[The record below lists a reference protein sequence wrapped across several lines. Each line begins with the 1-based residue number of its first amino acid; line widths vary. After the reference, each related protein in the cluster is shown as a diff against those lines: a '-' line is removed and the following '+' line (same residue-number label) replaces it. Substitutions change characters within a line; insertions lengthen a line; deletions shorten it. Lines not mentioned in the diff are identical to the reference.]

1 LRLSLRGGILGGKGG
16 FGSLLRSQRST
27 KKTTNFGSCRDISGR
42 RLRDIDQEK
51 RLADYYERQANG
63 TLTEEEERLREERE
77 LREAVQA
84 EQRRKRDLEREKKA
98 EELNNKRKEVV
109 EDVMAALSA
118 GLAKLKEAENE
129 NRGIKRKKSD
139 EPVDKFWYE
148 NSSLD
153 KMREEMG
160 LSADSDDDS
169 EEQDS
174 DGEQE
179 PKTKKARLDPEISS
193 KEEAKSEPKV
203 TKTTENIK
211 GQSTLKTSEP
221 TTENSAKT
229 KEKNN
234 TRSVTKTI
242 HVPVRFAQSVP
253 TNKEVKKQEPSKN
266 EEKTQP
272 NEITSKTTT
281 QTSKPELINLSQYS
295 TAKDLEALGMN
306 TLKNGLEDLGLKCGG
321 TLTQRAERLWA
332 TKGLTKEQYDPTS
345 LAPKK
350 KK

>member
-1 LRLSLRGGILGGKGG
+1 
-16 FGSLLRSQRST
+16 
-27 KKTTNFGSCRDISGR
+27 
-42 RLRDIDQEK
+42 
-51 RLADYYERQANG
+51 
-63 TLTEEEERLREERE
+63 
-77 LREAVQA
+77 
-84 EQRRKRDLEREKKA
+84 
-98 EELNNKRKEVV
+98 VV

-234 TRSVTKTI
+234 TRSVTKTT

-253 TNKEVKKQEPSKN
+253 TNKEVKQQVPSKT
-266 EEKTQP
+266 EEKTQ
-272 NEITSKTTT
+272 NTSKTTT

-295 TAKDLEALGMN
+295 TAKDVEALGMN
-306 TLKNGLEDLGLKCGG
+306 TLKDGLEDLGLKCGG

-332 TKGLTKEQYDPTS
+332 TKGLTKEQYDPAS